1 MSRSLSLLLVFRRL
15 SWERHQIRLP
25 ILKDTDGWL
34 AIEKPAGVG
43 MRAHPWDE
51 RTPDLDSALNA
62 QLENG
67 KPELLRL
74 GASVFGSIYYMDPEI
89 SGLRSLRKIVSHW
102 RHFETA
108 MAPARGAL
116 SLLLSP
122 GLAPMIFLSS
132 NLMRP
137 FCTIA

>member
-1 MSRSLSLLLVFRRL
+1 MSKKPFLAVGFPPPLLG
-15 SWERHQIRLP
+15 EAPIRLP

-67 KPELLRL
+67 KPEL
-74 GASVFGSIYYMDPEI
+74 
-89 SGLRSLRKIVSHW
+89 
-102 RHFETA
+102 
-108 MAPARGAL
+108 
-116 SLLLSP
+116 
-122 GLAPMIFLSS
+122 
-132 NLMRP
+132 
-137 FCTIA
+137 